1 MQTKQEIQQLLA
13 CAGEMPK
20 KRLGQHF
27 LIDLNLARLL
37 VDYPQIRADDVVL
50 EVGCGT
56 GSLTEAMALK
66 AGHVIAVDLDPTV
79 TRIAES
85 QLANCSN
92 VEIINADILAN
103 KHRINAQVLDRIQA
117 VRAVHRGRL
126 LLVANLPYHIASPL
140 MINLVTAASPVDAM
154 VVTIQKEVGDRMRA
168 LPGSGDYGGLSILL
182 QATGHLELVRVL
194 KPTVFWP
201 KPLVDSA
208 IVSYTH
214 SREKAG
220 QIPNMSLFQDVID
233 LFMTHRRKMLQATVK
248 KADEHLCRRS
258 EWPDIFSKCHVDPTL
273 RPNQLA
279 VQAYVSMARAIS
291 QMQQKP
297 IGKRL

>member
-37 VDYPQIRADDVVL
+37 VDHPQIKPDDVVL

-56 GSLTEAMALK
+56 GSLTEAMALQ
-66 AGHVIAVDLDPTV
+66 AGHVIAVDLDPAV
-79 TRIAES
+79 ARIAES
-85 QLANCSN
+85 QLADFSN

-103 KHRINAQVLDRIQA
+103 KHRINAQVTDRI
-117 VRAVHRGRL
+117 RAARAKHLGRL

-140 MINLVTAASPVDAM
+140 MINLVVAAPPVDVM
-154 VVTIQKEVGDRMRA
+154 VVTIQKEVGDRMMA
-168 LPGSGDYGGLSILL
+168 SPGSSDYGGLSILL
-182 QATGHLELVRVL
+182 QATGHLDLVRVL

-208 IVSYTH
+208 IVAYTYN
-214 SREKAG
+214 RQKAE
-220 QIPNMSLFQDVID
+220 QILNMSIFQDVID

-248 KADEHLCRRS
+248 KTDGHLCMRS
-258 EWPDIFSKCHVDPTL
+258 DWSDIFARCQVDPTL
-273 RPNQLA
+273 RPNQLT
-279 VQAYVSMARAIS
+279 VQAYVAMARAIS
-291 QMQQKP
+291 QTK
-297 IGKRL
+297 

>member
-1 MQTKQEIQQLLA
+1 MQTKQEIQQPLA
-13 CAGEMPK
+13 SAGALPK

-37 VDYPQIRADDVVL
+37 VAYPQIRADDVVL
-50 EVGCGT
+50 EVGWCT
-56 GSLTEAMALK
+56 GPLSEARALK
-66 AGHVIAVDLDPTV
+66 AGHGIAVDLDPV
-79 TRIAES
+79 VARIAES
-85 QLANCSN
+85 KLANCSN
-92 VEIINADILAN
+92 VEVINADILAN
-103 KHRINAQVLDRIQA
+103 KHRINAKVLDQIQA
-117 VRAVHRGRL
+117 VRAAHRGRF

-140 MINLVTAASPVDAM
+140 MINLVTAAPPVDAM
-154 VVTIQKEVGDRMRA
+154 VVTIQKEVGDRMMA
-168 LPGSGDYGGLSILL
+168 LPGSGEYGGLSILL

-220 QIPNMSLFQDVID
+220 KIPNMSLFQDVID

-248 KADEHLCRRS
+248 KADEHLCTRS
-258 EWPDIFSKCHVDPTL
+258 DWFEIFSQCQVDPTL

-279 VQAYVSMARAIS
+279 VQAYAAMACAIS
-291 QMQQKP
+291 QMK
-297 IGKRL
+297 

>member
-13 CAGEMPK
+13 STGEMPK

-37 VDYPQIRADDVVL
+37 VDHPQIQAQDVVL

-56 GSLTEAMALK
+56 GSLTEAMALQ

-79 TRIAES
+79 ARIAQS
-85 QLANCSN
+85 KLADCSN

-103 KHRINAQVLDRIQA
+103 KHRINAQVLNRIQEA
-117 VRAVHRGRL
+117 RARHAGRF

-140 MINLVTAASPVDAM
+140 MINLVVANPPVDGM
-154 VVTIQKEVGDRMRA
+154 VVTIQKEVGDRMMA
-168 LPGSGDYGGLSILL
+168 SPGSNDYGGLSILL
-182 QATGHLELVRVL
+182 QATGHMELVRVL

-208 IVSYTH
+208 IVSYRY
-214 SREKAG
+214 SRQKAE
-220 QIPNMSLFQDVID
+220 QIPNMSLLQALID

-248 KADEHLCRRS
+248 KTDGHLCKRS
-258 EWPDIFSKCHVDPTL
+258 DWSDIFAQCQVDATL
-273 RPNQLA
+273 RPNQVS
-279 VQAYVSMARAIS
+279 VQAYAAMARAIS
-291 QMQQKP
+291 QM
-297 IGKRL
+297 R